1 MLDAIPI
8 KCVLLGES
16 AVGKSSLINRFIHG
30 TFKQEFLPTIAGC
43 YSSKEVFYEK
53 EKMKLRY
60 QIWDTAGQEKYRSI
74 NKIFYQDAI
83 ITILVYDIT
92 QKDSFEAIKDY
103 WYSEI
108 RENAPKEAIVVI
120 VGNKSDLYEHE
131 EVNDDEVKE
140 YCKSINALHKQTSA
154 QTGEG
159 IQDLFDTIGSKILTP
174 ENIEAFNKMKEENNL
189 NRLKNDKINIR
200 AFSNTS
206 ENENVSN
213 KKKNKCC

>member
-60 QIWDTAGQEKYRSI
+60 EIWDTAGQEKYRSI

-92 QKDSFEAIKDY
+92 LKDSFEAIKDY

-140 YCKSINALHKQTSA
+140 YCKNINALHKQTSA

-206 ENENVSN
+206 ENESVSN